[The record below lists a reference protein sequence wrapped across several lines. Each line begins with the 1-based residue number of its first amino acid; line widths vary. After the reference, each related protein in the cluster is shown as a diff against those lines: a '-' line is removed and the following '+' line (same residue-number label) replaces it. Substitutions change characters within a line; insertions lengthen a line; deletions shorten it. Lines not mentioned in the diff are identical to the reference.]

1 MSLMDGCYNGYY
13 EDTRD
18 MITDI
23 VTILQREVLALVA
36 NGCKHIKID
45 EPALLSYP
53 VRALEHGVDDIREI
67 FAACPDDVRKEI
79 ILSSESSSED
89 ITEALARADI
99 FISQ

>member
-1 MSLMDGCYNGYY
+1 
-13 EDTRD
+13 
-18 MITDI
+18 MITDM

-67 FAACPDDVRKEI
+67 FAACPDDVKKEV
-79 ILSSESSSED
+79 ILSSERTPSEE

-99 FISQ
+99 FTSQ